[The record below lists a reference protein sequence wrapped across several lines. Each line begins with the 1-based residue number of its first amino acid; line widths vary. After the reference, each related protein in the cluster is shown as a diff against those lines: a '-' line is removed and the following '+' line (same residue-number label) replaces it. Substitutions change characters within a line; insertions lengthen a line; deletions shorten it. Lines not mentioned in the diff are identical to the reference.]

1 MFLDVDRFKNINDS
15 LGHEVGD
22 GLLVAISRVLSTCL
36 RASDSVAL
44 ADGDGLADADAEPGR
59 EGVFRL
65 GGDEF
70 MILAE
75 DVSGLAPVAQI
86 AERILEALNHPYTVG
101 EHELF
106 ISASIG
112 ITLYT
117 ADDTDLDGLIKQA
130 DLAMYRS
137 KELGRDTYCFF
148 DEKLNQ
154 QAGQR
159 HQMEMG
165 LRHALERQE
174 FVLHYQPKAA
184 LGSGRITGVEALLR
198 WQPEGQPMV
207 GPDQFIPVLE
217 ETGLIMA
224 VGAWVMREACA
235 QMVAWQRQGLPPI
248 DLAVNL
254 SARQFR
260 QANLVGEVA
269 GILASTGF
277 DAKRLEVELTESLL
291 IDDSEIVRNI
301 MQGLGG
307 LGVRIAIDDFGTG
320 ESSLRYLKR
329 FNVDTLKIDRSFV
342 KDTPDDMEDSAITA
356 AVIAL
361 GQSLGLTVVAEGVET
376 QAQVDFLQ
384 SKCCDQY
391 QGYLLS
397 RPLAA
402 EAFARWFTQHQA
414 RSTSAQSAQSAQ
426 SELA

>member
-1 MFLDVDRFKNINDS
+1 
-15 LGHEVGD
+15 
-22 GLLVAISRVLSTCL
+22 
-36 RASDSVAL
+36 
-44 ADGDGLADADAEPGR
+44 
-59 EGVFRL
+59 
-65 GGDEF
+65 
-70 MILAE
+70 
-75 DVSGLAPVAQI
+75 
-86 AERILEALNHPYTVG
+86 VG

-112 ITLYT
+112 ITLFT

-165 LRHALERQE
+165 LRHALERKE
-174 FVLHYQPKAA
+174 FVLHYQPKAE

-224 VGAWVMREACA
+224 VGAWVLREACA
-235 QMVAWQRQGLPPI
+235 QAVAWQQQGLPPI

-269 GILASTGF
+269 GILASTGL

-291 IDDSEIVRNI
+291 IDDSEVVRNI

-342 KDTPDDMEDSAITA
+342 KDTPDDVEDSAITA

-361 GQSLGLTVVAEGVET
+361 GQSLGLNVVAEGVET
-376 QAQVDFLQ
+376 QAQVDFLK
-384 SKCCDQY
+384 SKGCHQY

-397 RPLAA
+397 RPLTA
-402 EAFARWFTQHQA
+402 EAFARWFAQHQIRQPETA
-414 RSTSAQSAQSAQ
+414 
-426 SELA
+426 